1 MKRIAF
7 TKNRRQLIL
16 VYNDPSKP
24 AKIRHRIFPI
34 AVPTFVD
41 NRSDEEL
48 EAEDYDKY
56 MREYRADEQ

>member
-1 MKRIAF
+1 
-7 TKNRRQLIL
+7 L